1 MNSEA
6 LIDLRPVAVVDDRL
20 DLPPDALPLDYML
33 AVMRDPS
40 ASEARRDRMAIA
52 AAKFCH
58 PQISFIADQSRFA
71 SADFAKQL
79 DEACRRAGKVIDGR
93 TLIRN
98 EPEPK
103 AEPATK
109 LTLPPSVA
117 AAPFSRPRRF

>member
-71 SADFAKQL
+71 SADFATQL
-79 DEACRRAGKVIDGR
+79 DEAYRRAGKVIDGR
-93 TLIRN
+93 RLIVN
-98 EPEPK
+98 EPEPS
-103 AEPATK
+103 ATK